1 MKNFINVTL
10 INIFALFM
18 VSSIVNG
25 ITISKWQTL
34 IAAAI
39 VLTSINLFI
48 KPIIKLIMLPI
59 NILTLGIFTLFIN
72 AFLLK
77 MVQIVKG
84 FYIKDFFSAFVGAI
98 ILSIIYLIVE
108 KFIITKKSKTFTN
121 PENSYTKTIDNDNVI
136 DVEGNYEKDENDK
149 NNNV

>member
-1 MKNFINVTL
+1 
-10 INIFALFM
+10 M

-121 PENSYTKTIDNDNVI
+121 SENSYTKAIDNDNVI

>member
-1 MKNFINVTL
+1 MKNFINITL

-121 PENSYTKTIDNDNVI
+121 SENSYTKAIDNDNVI